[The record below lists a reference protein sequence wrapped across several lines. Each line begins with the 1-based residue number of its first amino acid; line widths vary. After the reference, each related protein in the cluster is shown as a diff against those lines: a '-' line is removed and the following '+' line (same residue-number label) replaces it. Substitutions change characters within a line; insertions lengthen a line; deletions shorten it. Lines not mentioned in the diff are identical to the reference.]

1 MANSA
6 YDMSADRAS
15 RLIRRYLEEDLQVEP
30 DRASDQQFYKATAM
44 AAKQLLAEKYRRFS
58 AQAGSQGKKQVSY
71 LSM

>member
-30 DRASDQQFYKATAM
+30 DRASDQQFRLWRLCRNSRVGRYKR
-44 AAKQLLAEKYRRFS
+44 LCIW
-58 AQAGSQGKKQVSY
+58 
-71 LSM
+71 

>member
-30 DRASDQQFYKATAM
+30 DRASDQHFYKATA
-44 AAKQLLAEKYRRFS
+44 ALKTPGFFLFS
-58 AQAGSQGKKQVSY
+58 ENGLQS
-71 LSM
+71 

>member
-44 AAKQLLAEKYRRFS
+44 AAKQLLAEKNTAASPPR
-58 AQAGSQGKKQVSY
+58 QGPRGKSR
-71 LSM
+71 SRT